1 VGAGLAN
8 FVSDFFTTSV
18 DSGSCSGAPPPIS
31 GSRSSAEAIIAD
43 VVVYSNHT
51 LLAKYS
57 IEHGEYLIGR
67 DSACHILVDAD
78 QVSRHHAR
86 LTLSGFDLIL
96 EDAGSSN
103 GVFIDGV
110 QVQIPTRVRMDQE
123 VQIGSARLRIGLR
136 ESASRQLAEALWD
149 RDLGLEAVR
158 EMLEAKKYRVIT
170 TIAQGGMGVVMQARD
185 LRIRRTVAMKVM
197 KSSSQFS
204 RESVLRFIDEAQL
217 TGQLE
222 HPNIVPVYELG
233 IDPHGETFYT
243 MKFVKGITLDDVIR
257 GLRTGKPKIT
267 AKYPLAMLVTIFQKI
282 CDAVAFAHSKGVVH
296 RDLKPENVMIG
307 SYGEV
312 LVMDWGLAKNLS
324 TVHRDP
330 VSPPPQNPSKNPAV
344 SETAASDGRG
354 FQTMNGVIVGTPPY
368 ISPEQ
373 ARGELD
379 HIDTRSDIYVLG
391 EILYSILTLRPPVT
405 GENVHEVVEKILSS
419 QIPSPLSFNNPPKTS
434 SRQPSKTPHEGEIG
448 LIHCPGRRI
457 PEGLSAVAMKAMNTD
472 PDGRYQAVVE
482 MQADITA
489 WQGGFATKAERA
501 GIGTHLRLFVGR
513 HKAEVALLGFVF
525 LIFNVVI
532 VGLIYQLAQERNLA
546 QESAD
551 HAWETNKRASEI
563 QKLTTEVGPAY
574 YRTAQRSLE
583 EGQLENA
590 FVGVDLAIA
599 QAHDE
604 PDYLL
609 LRGRILQSMF
619 RWKDALEAYG
629 HVIEMDEGN
638 EDALLNID
646 FTRSMLKNADHDGA
660 ASVEHLD
667 RFHAHLLAQGRVDEA
682 VALLKKMTE
691 ARRTALFEST
701 WAAYFAKN
709 KLGKFQVSENQ
720 SLWVDLSKSRF
731 RGGRK
736 LEKLR
741 RAPVAA
747 LDLAESAFE
756 DVSVL
761 DGLPL
766 KRLVLSHTPVG
777 NIEALSRMPLEELSI
792 DHCTQVEDL
801 APLQGLPV
809 KKLDLQNTRVSDLRP
824 LVGGSIRELN
834 LQGCERLVDLQPL
847 MCMTGLEV
855 VHLPAQCQ
863 EIRFLKEHPNLKYIS
878 HQGVSEPVETFWA
891 HLEEKLAGSTT
902 PSSQTSGDP

>member
-1 VGAGLAN
+1 M
-8 FVSDFFTTSV
+8 
-18 DSGSCSGAPPPIS
+18 
-31 GSRSSAEAIIAD
+31 AD
-43 VVVYSNHT
+43 VVVYSHQT

-86 LTLSGFDLIL
+86 LTMTGFDLII

-123 VQIGSARLRIGLR
+123 VQIGSAKLRIGLR

-257 GLRTGKPKIT
+257 GLRAGKPKIT

-307 SYGEV
+307 AYGEV
-312 LVMDWGLAKNLS
+312 LVMDWGLAKNL
-324 TVHRDP
+324 TTAHRG
-330 VSPPPQNPSKNPAV
+330 SEPPP
-344 SETAASDGRG
+344 AALAGFDASREKAAADGRG

-379 HIDTRSDIYVLG
+379 SIDTRSDIYVLG

-405 GENVHEVVEKILSS
+405 GENVHEVVEKILSA
-419 QIPSPLSFNNPPKTS
+419 QIPSPLSFNAPQKTLRKPLSKS
-434 SRQPSKTPHEGEIG
+434 SADAQIG
-448 LIHCPGRRI
+448 LVHCPGRRI
-457 PEGLSAVAMKAMNTD
+457 PEGLSAVAMKAMTTEAE
-472 PDGRYQAVVE
+472 GRYQAVVE

-501 GIGTHLRLFVGR
+501 GMGTHFRLFVGR

-525 LIFNVVI
+525 LIFNVVTG
-532 VGLIYQLAQERNLA
+532 GLIYQLARERNLA
-546 QESAD
+546 QESAE
-551 HAWETNKRASEI
+551 HAWATNKRASEM
-563 QKLTTEVGPAY
+563 QRLTGVTAPAL
-574 YRTAQRSLE
+574 YREAQRNLE
-583 EGQLENA
+583 NGHLENA
-590 FVGVDLAIA
+590 LAEIDLAIT
-599 QAHDE
+599 QFHDE
-604 PDYLL
+604 PDYVV

-619 RWKDALEAYG
+619 RWKDALAAYRQVLEMEDGSEEALQN
-629 HVIEMDEGN
+629 IE
-638 EDALLNID
+638 L
-646 FTRSMLKNADHDGA
+646 TRSLAENADKEGLL
-660 ASVEHLD
+660 SPENLE
-667 RFHAHLLAQGRVDEA
+667 RFHGHLLSQGRVDEA
-682 VALLKKMTE
+682 VALLQKMTE
-691 ARRTALFEST
+691 ARRSALFEPT

-709 KLGKFQVSENQ
+709 KLGKFQVLGDQ
-720 SLWVDLSKSRF
+720 SLQVDLRRSRF
-731 RGGRK
+731 RGERK
-736 LEKLR
+736 FEKLR
-741 RAPVAA
+741 RAPVSG
-747 LDLAESAFE
+747 LDLAESTLQDAAALE
-756 DVSVL
+756 
-761 DGLPL
+761 GLPL
-766 KRLVLSHTPVG
+766 KRLVISHTPLG
-777 NIEALSRMPLEELSI
+777 NIEPLSRLPLEELSMAY
-792 DHCTQVEDL
+792 CSEVEDL
-801 APLQGLPV
+801 APIQGLGV
-809 KKLDLQNTRVSDLRP
+809 KKLDLQHTRVFDLRP
-824 LVGGSIRELN
+824 LVGSSLRELN
-834 LQGCERLVDLQPL
+834 LQGCDRVVDLHPL
-847 MCMTGLEV
+847 MQMTRLEAV
-855 VHLPAQCQ
+855 QLPDQLKD
-863 EIRFLKEHPNLKYIS
+863 IHFLREHPTLKRIS
-878 HQGVSEPVETFWA
+878 HQGASEPVDVFWA
-891 HLEEKLAGSTT
+891 HFDEKSDFARAPGTQGAGE
-902 PSSQTSGDP
+902 P

>member
-1 VGAGLAN
+1 M
-8 FVSDFFTTSV
+8 
-18 DSGSCSGAPPPIS
+18 
-31 GSRSSAEAIIAD
+31 AD
-43 VVVYSNHT
+43 VVVYSNQT

-86 LTLSGFDLIL
+86 LTMTGFELII

-103 GVFIDGV
+103 GVYIDGV

-123 VQIGSARLRIGLR
+123 VQIGSAKLRIGLR

-257 GLRTGKPKIT
+257 GLRAGKPKIM

-307 SYGEV
+307 AYGEV
-312 LVMDWGLAKNLS
+312 LVMDWGLAKNMTTLQ
-324 TVHRDP
+324 RAAEP
-330 VSPPPQNPSKNPAV
+330 QPPSVLAMN
-344 SETAASDGRG
+344 AASREKASEDGRG

-379 HIDTRSDIYVLG
+379 RIDTRSDIYVLG

-405 GENVHEVVEKILSS
+405 GENVHEVVEKILSAE
-419 QIPSPLSFNNPPKTS
+419 IPSPLSFNHPQKAS
-434 SRQPSKTPHEGEIG
+434 GKRGASPHHDGQVA

-472 PDGRYQAVVE
+472 AECRYQAVVE

-501 GIGTHLRLFVGR
+501 GMGTHLRLFVGR
-513 HKAEVALLGFVF
+513 HKAEVALLGFIF
-525 LIFNVVI
+525 LIFNMVI
-532 VGLIYQLAQERNLA
+532 GGLIYQLALERNLA
-546 QESAD
+546 QESAA
-551 HAWETNKRASEI
+551 HAWETNKRVSEM
-563 QKLTTEVGPAY
+563 QKLTDVTGPAL
-574 YRTAQRSLE
+574 YREAQRRLE
-583 EGQLENA
+583 TGQLQDA
-590 FVGVDLAIA
+590 LAGVDLAIT
-599 QAHDE
+599 QFPDE
-604 PDYLL
+604 KDYIL

-619 RWKDALEAYG
+619 LWNDALEAYRQ
-629 HVIEMDEGN
+629 VLELEEGN
-638 EDALLNID
+638 EDALQNLELTRLLAENAGKQGQLSGENI
-646 FTRSMLKNADHDGA
+646 
-660 ASVEHLD
+660 E
-667 RFHAHLLAQGRVDEA
+667 RFHRHLLMQGRVDEA
-682 VALLKKMTE
+682 VVLLQKMPE
-691 ARRTALFEST
+691 ERRTALFEPT

-720 SLWVDLSKSRF
+720 SLEVDLSRSRF

-736 LEKLR
+736 FEKLR
-741 RAPVAA
+741 RAPISA
-747 LDLAESAFE
+747 LDLAETTFE
-756 DVSVL
+756 DASAL
-761 DGLPL
+761 EGLPL
-766 KRLVLSHTPVG
+766 KRLDISHTHLG
-777 NIEALSRMPLEELSI
+777 NIEPLSCLPLEELTMAYCSE
-792 DHCTQVEDL
+792 VEDL
-801 APLQGLPV
+801 APLQGLGV
-809 KKLDLQNTRVSDLRP
+809 KKLDLQHTRVSDLRP
-824 LVGGSIRELN
+824 LVGSSLRELN
-834 LQGCERLVDLQPL
+834 LQGCDRLVDLQPL
-847 MCMTGLEV
+847 MLMTGLEV
-855 VHLPAQCQ
+855 VQLPEQCQ
-863 EIRFLKEHPNLKYIS
+863 GIRFLREHPALKHIS
-878 HQGVSEPVETFWA
+878 YQGVSEPVVAFWA
-891 HLEEKLAGSTT
+891 HFE
-902 PSSQTSGDP
+902 GDHERDSAPNAQASETH

>member
-1 VGAGLAN
+1 MTP
-8 FVSDFFTTSV
+8 FTGT
-18 DSGSCSGAPPPIS
+18 
-31 GSRSSAEAIIAD
+31 RSSAEAIIAD

-86 LTLSGFDLIL
+86 LTMTGFDLIL

-110 QVQIPTRVRMDQE
+110 QVQIPTRVRLDQE

-257 GLRTGKPKIT
+257 GLRTGKPKII

-312 LVMDWGLAKNLS
+312 LVMDWGLAKNLT
-324 TVHRDP
+324 TVHRSSAP
-330 VSPPPQNPSKNPAV
+330 SPPDSSKNAAV
-344 SETAASDGRG
+344 RETAAADGRG

-379 HIDTRSDIYVLG
+379 RIDTRSDIYVLG

-405 GENVHEVVEKILSS
+405 GENVHDVVEKILSS
-419 QIPSPLSFNNPPKTS
+419 QIPSPLSFNNPHKTS
-434 SRQPSKTPHEGEIG
+434 RGRISKTPHDGEIG

-472 PDGRYQAVVE
+472 AEGRYQAVVE

-501 GIGTHLRLFVGR
+501 GMGTHLRLFVGR

-532 VGLIYQLAQERNLA
+532 LGLIYQLAQERNLA
-546 QESAD
+546 QESAE
-551 HAWETNKRASEI
+551 HALERNKRASEI
-563 QKLTTEVGPAY
+563 QRRATEAGPEF

-583 EGQLENA
+583 DGQLDDALAAVE
-590 FVGVDLAIA
+590 FAIA
-599 QAHDE
+599 QVPDE
-604 PDYLL
+604 PEYVS

-629 HVIEMDEGN
+629 QVIEIDDGN

-646 FTRSMLKNADHDGA
+646 FTRSVLQNASHKGE
-660 ASVEHLD
+660 ASAEDLD
-667 RFHAHLLAQGRVDEA
+667 RFHAHLLGQGRAEEA
-682 VALLKKMTE
+682 VALLQKMTV
-691 ARRTALFEST
+691 ARRTALFEPT
-701 WAAYFAKN
+701 WAVYFAKN
-709 KLGKFQVSENQ
+709 KLGKFQVLENQ

-731 RGGRK
+731 RSARK

-741 RAPVAA
+741 RAPVTG

-756 DVSVL
+756 DAAAL
-761 DGLPL
+761 EGLPL
-766 KRLVLSHTPVG
+766 KRLILSHTSVG
-777 NIEALSRMPLEELSI
+777 NIQALSRMPLEELSI

-855 VHLPAQCQ
+855 LHLPTQCQ

-891 HLEEKLAGSTT
+891 HLEEKFDRSRAPSTQA
-902 PSSQTSGDP
+902 SEDQ